1 MFGLRTKQESMPHA
15 VAEKAPPR
23 RLAPW
28 VRGVLTLAVVLL
40 LIAGMI
46 EGYRRV
52 VARYATRVVETQAE
66 KIAVTAKLMNTPPWL
81 DPGILNSIIGE
92 TAALAQRD
100 MATYDRFRNPLDQG
114 ILREIHDNY
123 LATDQNGIN
132 HWAKDNNAWIKKIT
146 RIERVISPD
155 RKSQVIEIFADYR
168 KPAAWVES
176 GGKCYLIDD
185 QRVRLPGE
193 YTLAERKASG
203 KLMMITGVD
212 LPPADKGAPAVPAP
226 STSWNTDDLAAAM
239 TLVPLLKDQPYA
251 AQILA
256 IDMTN
261 FQGRKDK
268 LQPWI
273 SLETDRL
280 ASDGSPSRVL
290 WGRPPGK
297 TTFYDISD
305 AAKLKA
311 LSLLF
316 VKYNRI
322 DAGYDF
328 VDIHTEQ
335 VMVPSAAAQNGGGT
349 GTSVASQSR

>member
-1 MFGLRTKQESMPHA
+1 MFWLRPQQESMPHA
-15 VAEKAPPR
+15 VAEKPPAP

-28 VRGVLTLAVVLL
+28 VRGLLTLAIVLL

-52 VARYATRVVETQAE
+52 VDRYATRVVETQSE

-81 DPGILNSIIGE
+81 DAGILNSIIGE

-100 MATYDRFRNPLDQG
+100 LATYDRFRNPLDQD

-123 LATDQNGIN
+123 LATDQNGVN

-155 RKSQVIEIFADYR
+155 RKSQVIEIFAEYR

-176 GGKCYLIDD
+176 AGKCYLIDD
-185 QRVRLPGE
+185 QRVRLPGV

-203 KLMMITGVD
+203 KLMMINGVD
-212 LPPADKGAPAVPAP
+212 LPPGDTGAPAVPVP
-226 STSWNTDDLAAAM
+226 SKTWDTDDLAAAM
-239 TLVPLLKDQPYA
+239 TLLPLLQNQPYA
-251 AQILA
+251 PQILA

-273 SLETDRL
+273 ALDTDRV
-280 ASDGSPSRVL
+280 ASDGSASRVL

-311 LSLLF
+311 LSMLF
-316 VKYNRI
+316 LKYNRI

-335 VMVPSAAAQNGGGT
+335 VMVPSATAQNDPAAGST
-349 GTSVASQSR
+349 AVSQSR